1 MSNISEVEERLFLL
15 LDTVE
20 KQTVENAELKQTILD
35 LLQTVRQQQAVIE
48 KQNQSVVEQN
58 QTLVTTASQQIKR
71 LEMTQQDFS
80 QLVFNSIST
89 GMKENI
95 TNEVNGIASQAIID
109 AVSETAAGIDT
120 ELSKLLIKIN
130 TWNSKA
136 DNALSKFYKINLK
149 KSEEIAESLEYQQEK
164 LGNEYFKLIAI
175 IGGGIFAIMCVFFF
189 VMYLVLVPTESKSER
204 LRQEQLELSQ
214 HIRKLSDNRQ
224 KWLQDA
230 QRNGYPRN

>member
-20 KQTVENAELKQTILD
+20 KQAEQNAQIQQQVREVTAKLHIKTDSLTADAEEKIDVTQQRFDNIVYLSTKHLLEQNFPTLLENVIRENADFKHVEDALD
-35 LLQTVRQQQAVIE
+35 NAV
-48 KQNQSVVEQN
+48 QS
-58 QTLVTTASQQIKR
+58 L
-71 LEMTQQDFS
+71 
-80 QLVFNSIST
+80 
-89 GMKENI
+89 
-95 TNEVNGIASQAIID
+95 NERVNGNSSLYNIIHE
-109 AVSETAAGIDT
+109 S
-120 ELSKLLIKIN
+120 
-130 TWNSKA
+130 
-136 DNALSKFYKINLK
+136 NLK
-149 KSEEIAESLEYQQEK
+149 KSEEIAESLEYQHEK

-230 QRNGYPRN
+230 QRNGYPKN

>member
-20 KQTVENAELKQTILD
+20 KQAEQNAQIQQQVREVTAKLHIKTDSLTADAEEKIDVTQQRFDNIVYLSTKHLLEQNFPTLLENVIRENADFKPVEDALD
-35 LLQTVRQQQAVIE
+35 NAV
-48 KQNQSVVEQN
+48 QS
-58 QTLVTTASQQIKR
+58 L
-71 LEMTQQDFS
+71 
-80 QLVFNSIST
+80 
-89 GMKENI
+89 
-95 TNEVNGIASQAIID
+95 NERVNGNSSLYNIIHE
-109 AVSETAAGIDT
+109 S
-120 ELSKLLIKIN
+120 
-130 TWNSKA
+130 
-136 DNALSKFYKINLK
+136 NLK

-164 LGNEYFKLIAI
+164 LGNQYFKLIAI

-230 QRNGYPRN
+230 QRNGYPKN

>member
-1 MSNISEVEERLFLL
+1 MSQFSEFEERLFIL

-20 KQTVENAELKQTILD
+20 KQTAENGELKQTILE
-35 LLQTVRQQQAVIE
+35 LLQTVKQQQVVIE

-58 QTLVTTASQQIKR
+58 QTLVTNASQQIKR

-80 QLVFNSIST
+80 QLVFKSISA
-89 GMKENI
+89 GMKQNI
-95 TNEVNGIASQAIID
+95 SNEIHGIASQAIID
-109 AVSETAAGIDT
+109 AVSETANGIDK
-120 ELSKLLIKIN
+120 ELGKLINKIDK
-130 TWNSKA
+130 WNSKA
-136 DNALSKFYKINLK
+136 DNGLSTFYRINLK

-164 LGNEYFKLIAI
+164 LGNQYFKLIAI
-175 IGGGIFAIMCVFFF
+175 IGGGIFAIMCVFFL

-214 HIRKLSDNRQ
+214 SIKKLSDNRVL
-224 KWLQDA
+224 WLQDA

>member
-20 KQTVENAELKQTILD
+20 KQTVENAELKQTILE

-80 QLVFNSIST
+80 QLVFKSISA
-89 GMKENI
+89 GMKQNI
-95 TNEVNGIASQAIID
+95 SNEIHGIASQAIID
-109 AVSETAAGIDT
+109 AVSETAYGIDN
-120 ELSKLLIKIN
+120 ELNKLVIKIN
-130 TWNSKA
+130 QWNSKA
-136 DNALSKFYKINLK
+136 DSGLSKFYQINLK
-149 KSEEIAESLEYQQEK
+149 KLEEITESLEYQQEK
-164 LGNEYFKLIAI
+164 LGNQYFKLIAI

>member
-20 KQTVENAELKQTILD
+20 KQAEQNAQIQQQVREVTAKLHIKTDSLTADAEEKIDVTQQRFDNIVYLSTKHLLEQNFPTLLENVIRENADFKPVEDALD
-35 LLQTVRQQQAVIE
+35 NAV
-48 KQNQSVVEQN
+48 QS
-58 QTLVTTASQQIKR
+58 L
-71 LEMTQQDFS
+71 
-80 QLVFNSIST
+80 
-89 GMKENI
+89 
-95 TNEVNGIASQAIID
+95 NERVNGNSSLYNIIHE
-109 AVSETAAGIDT
+109 S
-120 ELSKLLIKIN
+120 
-130 TWNSKA
+130 
-136 DNALSKFYKINLK
+136 NLK
-149 KSEEIAESLEYQQEK
+149 KSEEIAESLEYQHEK

-230 QRNGYPRN
+230 QRNGYPKN

>member
-20 KQTVENAELKQTILD
+20 KQAEQNAQIQQQVREVTAKLHIKTDSLTADAEEKIDVTQQRFDNIVYLSTKHLLEQNFPTLLENVIRENADFKHVEDALD
-35 LLQTVRQQQAVIE
+35 NAV
-48 KQNQSVVEQN
+48 QS
-58 QTLVTTASQQIKR
+58 L
-71 LEMTQQDFS
+71 
-80 QLVFNSIST
+80 
-89 GMKENI
+89 
-95 TNEVNGIASQAIID
+95 NERVNGNSSLYNIIHE
-109 AVSETAAGIDT
+109 S
-120 ELSKLLIKIN
+120 
-130 TWNSKA
+130 
-136 DNALSKFYKINLK
+136 NLK

-230 QRNGYPRN
+230 QRNGYPKN

>member
-20 KQTVENAELKQTILD
+20 KQAEQNAQIQQQVREVTAKLHIKTDSLTADAEEKIDVTQQRFDNIVYLSTKHLLEQNFPTLLENVIRENADFKPVEDALD
-35 LLQTVRQQQAVIE
+35 NAV
-48 KQNQSVVEQN
+48 QS
-58 QTLVTTASQQIKR
+58 L
-71 LEMTQQDFS
+71 
-80 QLVFNSIST
+80 
-89 GMKENI
+89 
-95 TNEVNGIASQAIID
+95 NERVNGNSSLYNIIHE
-109 AVSETAAGIDT
+109 S
-120 ELSKLLIKIN
+120 
-130 TWNSKA
+130 
-136 DNALSKFYKINLK
+136 NLK

-230 QRNGYPRN
+230 QRNGYPKN